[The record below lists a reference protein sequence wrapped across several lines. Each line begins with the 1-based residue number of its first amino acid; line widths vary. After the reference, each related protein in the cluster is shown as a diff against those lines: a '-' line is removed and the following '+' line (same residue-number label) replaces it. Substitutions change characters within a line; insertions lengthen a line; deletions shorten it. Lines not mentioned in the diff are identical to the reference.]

1 MKQKLVR
8 SAKVLINRL
17 GYHIDKID
25 RNSLTMASGLE
36 RSAKHVTPQS
46 FIDVGASDGRWTE
59 LAKQF
64 FPNSHYLL
72 IEAQEGHRKDLEH
85 FQSKHQHIS
94 LCMAAAG
101 DTEGEIYFDASD
113 LHAGLASKEKLE
125 KNCITVPV
133 TTIDVQVEKHKL
145 IPPFCIKL
153 DTHGFEIPIL
163 EGANKTLE
171 NADMLIIEA
180 YNFQIVK
187 NEEDS
192 SQNSLRFYQLCQ
204 YLDEK
209 GFYPAD
215 IVDIMRRKKD
225 DMLWQMDMFFYRKEN
240 KVFKSNSYE

>member
-8 SAKVLINRL
+8 SLKAFINKL

-25 RNSLTMASGLE
+25 RNSLTMVGGLE
-36 RSAKHVTPQS
+36 RSAKHTSPKS

-59 LAKQF
+59 LAMQF

-72 IEAQEGHRKDLEH
+72 VEAQEGHRKDLEL
-85 FQSKHQHIS
+85 FQSKKQNIS
-94 LCMAAAG
+94 ICMAAAG
-101 DTEGEIYFDASD
+101 DAEGEIYFDASD

-133 TTIDVQVEKHKL
+133 TTIDLQVEKNNL
-145 IPPFCIKL
+145 QPPFCIKL

-163 EGANKTLE
+163 EGAIKTLE
-171 NADMLIIEA
+171 QADLLIIEV

-187 NEEDS
+187 NDEDA
-192 SQNSLRFYQLCQ
+192 SQNSLRFYELCQ
-204 YLDEK
+204 YLDKK

-215 IVDIMRRKKD
+215 LVDIMRRKKD
-225 DMLWQMDMFFYRKEN
+225 DMLWQIDMFFYRKEN
-240 KVFKSNSYE
+240 KVFESNEYE